1 MKVSARL
8 TDWEEM
14 AVRKPRPSAGMTVD
28 WQMKP
33 LTELTNWA
41 ASSPCSSLLDTS
53 VTLSMHTAAGSPCRR
68 EEEGGSSVRSRLK
81 TSAGTTTTTTT
92 THLMAA
98 QLEVEQVQVLRPFG
112 GETGSDGHRGHVA
125 HEPEVK
131 GQRAVV
137 LRVAEEAVAVTARVF
152 LPEKYDQV
160 QN

>member
-81 TSAGTTTTTTT
+81 TTTTTTTTT

-112 GETGSDGHRGHVA
+112 GETGSDGQRGHVA

-152 LPEKYDQV
+152 LPEKDDQV
-160 QN
+160 QE